1 MANRSFI
8 YFLVLPVFAI
18 ILLSQLQSEQNNC
31 NLLYPASEQLEISV
45 QSLSD
50 WPEEEGCL
58 RHTVSRSKKVNESAH
73 LAKWCI
79 PTVFLC
85 LNPFQEYVAFAPIIP
100 PTRSML
106 CIYRI

>member
-1 MANRSFI
+1 MTNRSFI
-8 YFLVLPVFAI
+8 YFLLLPVFAI
-18 ILLSQLQSEQNNC
+18 ILLSQLQSEQHNC
-31 NLLYPASEQLEISV
+31 NFLYPSSEQLEISV

-58 RHTVSRSKKVNESAH
+58 RHTVSRSKKVNGSVH

-79 PTVFLC
+79 PTISLY
-85 LNPFQEYVAFAPIIP
+85 LNSFQEYVAFAPIIP
-100 PTRSML
+100 PARSML